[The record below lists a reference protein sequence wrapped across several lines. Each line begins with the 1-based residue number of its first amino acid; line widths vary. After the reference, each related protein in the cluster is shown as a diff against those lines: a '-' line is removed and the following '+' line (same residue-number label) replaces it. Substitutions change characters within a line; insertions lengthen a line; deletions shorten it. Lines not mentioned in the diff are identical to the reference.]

1 MKIEHVAFNVSD
13 PVAMA
18 TWYCQT
24 LGLTVASSM
33 DEPPYAYFLAD
44 DGGTVMLEIYCN
56 PKEHVPDYRAMDP
69 LLLHLAFV
77 STEPEADKQRA
88 LDAGATLVQDILPED
103 GSHIVMMRDPWG
115 LAFQFCRRTT
125 PLLGS

>member
-1 MKIEHVAFNVSD
+1 
-13 PVAMA
+13 
-18 TWYCQT
+18 
-24 LGLTVASSM
+24 M

-56 PKEHVPDYRAMDP
+56 PTDQVPDYASMDP

-77 STEPEADKQRA
+77 SSDPEADKQRA
-88 LDAGATLVQDILPED
+88 LDAGATLVQDILPDD

-115 LAFQFCRRTT
+115 LAFQFCHRTT
-125 PLLGS
+125 PLLGR